1 MFVPIKSQEALDSAV
16 ELIERNQRLQSL
28 RLFLTKAQEPCAA
41 PGKLAELFDGNAVGP
56 LLHVLEEEDMLCGSS
71 HTVDLRGVEW
81 GGGGGGVEFFE
92 GSVGKAA
99 SKTTWECHQDRRV
112 AKIEGWPR

>member
-56 LLHVLEEEDMLCGSS
+56 LEHVLEQEGMLCGGSQ
-71 HTVDLRGVEW
+71 TV
-81 GGGGGGVEFFE
+81 
-92 GSVGKAA
+92 
-99 SKTTWECHQDRRV
+99 
-112 AKIEGWPR
+112 GWKG